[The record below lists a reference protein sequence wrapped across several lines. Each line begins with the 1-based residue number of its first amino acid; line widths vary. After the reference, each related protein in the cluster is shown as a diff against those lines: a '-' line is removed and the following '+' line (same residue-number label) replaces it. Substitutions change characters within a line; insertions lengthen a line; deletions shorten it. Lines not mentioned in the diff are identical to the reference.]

1 MTLTIIASILFKTIF
16 YSKRQE
22 AIKEP
27 EHGDQNKGM
36 KFQRVNQVLQKCLPL
51 PLIIP
56 NLHKHKQ
63 HSRLTSEIA
72 RYSKGFCR
80 FDNIKQSLSFKE
92 LCRGEKTLHL

>member
-36 KFQRVNQVLQKCLPL
+36 KFQRVNEPGSSKMFAFALNYPQPF
-51 PLIIP
+51 
-56 NLHKHKQ
+56 
-63 HSRLTSEIA
+63 TSTNNTHA
-72 RYSKGFCR
+72 
-80 FDNIKQSLSFKE
+80 
-92 LCRGEKTLHL
+92 